1 MEYGIHITPDL
12 HLLSVKLP
20 KEAILE
26 EIVLAISPLES
37 GIDCAWNSLPI
48 RHRFKNGSWV
58 LFFVVVIVFVACRWL
73 TVNISLHKI

>member
-37 GIDCAWNSLPI
+37 GIDCAWNSLPVG
-48 RHRFKNGSWV
+48 HQF
-58 LFFVVVIVFVACRWL
+58 
-73 TVNISLHKI
+73 